1 MAFDFDRILIE
12 KHIIE
17 KRVAEL
23 GKMISSDYAD
33 EELLAICILKG
44 SILFFADLIRYLC
57 IPVKIDF
64 IKASSYG
71 KRTSTSGKVKIDDL
85 LSNEIKGRNVLLVE
99 DIVDS
104 GFTIKRILDF
114 FMEQGAADVRVCT
127 LLDKPDRRSADVKPD
142 YSGFTIPDEFVVGY
156 GMDFDQKYRNLPYIA
171 VLKEAEK

>member
-44 SILFFADLIRYLC
+44 SILFFADLIRYLS

-114 FMEQGAADVRVCT
+114 FTGTGCIDSIQ
-127 LLDKPDRRSADVKPD
+127 
-142 YSGFTIPDEFVVGY
+142 
-156 GMDFDQKYRNLPYIA
+156 
-171 VLKEAEK
+171 